1 MSKYYQNPHE
11 NDEYEIQ
18 FLFDCL
24 DYHKRSASVLFSVIN
39 IDENHKYVI
48 DKLLNDYSD
57 VFDFNYLN
65 VSLVKKVHDLSSEM
79 KKMNMKFEQ
88 QKQEMEQMKTDFNG
102 IFEQQKQ
109 EMEQMKTDFSNIF
122 EQQKQEMEQ
131 MKTDF
136 KCIFEQQKQ
145 EIEQMKTDFNGIS
158 EQQNEKLK
166 ASIESFNE
174 EKSNFETKITYS
186 LSLLYYPL
194 KYKFDSVGEHFLKT
208 PFDGIYRLE
217 VWGAQGG
224 PTYYNGRNVQGGKG
238 GYSAGTIHLKKG
250 TLLYI
255 HVGGEGGKSISTCQ
269 SGGGSNGE
277 VLAIIIVVEMKTMH
291 MLAVAVE
298 LLTFES
304 MKILCIHA

>member
-1 MSKYYQNPHE
+1 
-11 NDEYEIQ
+11 
-18 FLFDCL
+18 
-24 DYHKRSASVLFSVIN
+24 
-39 IDENHKYVI
+39 
-48 DKLLNDYSD
+48 
-57 VFDFNYLN
+57 
-65 VSLVKKVHDLSSEM
+65 
-79 KKMNMKFEQ
+79 MNLK
-88 QKQEMEQMKTDFNG
+88 
-102 IFEQQKQ
+102 
-109 EMEQMKTDFSNIF
+109 
-122 EQQKQEMEQ
+122 
-131 MKTDF
+131 
-136 KCIFEQQKQ
+136 FEQQKQ
-145 EIEQMKTDFNGIS
+145 EIEQMKTDFNNIFKQQKQEMKQMKTDFNGISEQQKQVMAQMKTDFNDIS

-166 ASIESFNE
+166 ASIESFND

-238 GYSAGTIHLKKG
+238 GYSVGTIHLKKG

-255 HVGGEGGKSISTCQ
+255 HVGGEGGKSISRCQ
-269 SGGGSNGE
+269 SGE
-277 VLAIIIVVEMKTMH
+277 VLAIIIVVVEMKTMH